1 MRRPVNVGSKTLC
14 LATSIENY
22 LKGFLFFLV
31 IAVRTDRMRP
41 TTPMP
46 RQKAQK
52 EKMPPKNSFGA
63 SRWHPFPLGAG
74 PATFCF

>member
-1 MRRPVNVGSKTLC
+1 
-14 LATSIENY
+14 
-22 LKGFLFFLV
+22 
-31 IAVRTDRMRP
+31 
-41 TTPMP
+41 MP

>member
-1 MRRPVNVGSKTLC
+1 
-14 LATSIENY
+14 
-22 LKGFLFFLV
+22 
-31 IAVRTDRMRP
+31 MRP

-74 PATFCF
+74 PATFCFWIFFLHRSPILDRVADQPDLLEGDPDKVL